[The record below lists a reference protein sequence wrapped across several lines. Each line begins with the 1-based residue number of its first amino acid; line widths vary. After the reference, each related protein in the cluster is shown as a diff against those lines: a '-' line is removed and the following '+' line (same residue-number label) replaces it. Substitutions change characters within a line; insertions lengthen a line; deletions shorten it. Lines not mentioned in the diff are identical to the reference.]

1 MASRPADAGSG
12 DRIAVVIPCFNE
24 AKRLDLPR
32 FRAFLER
39 ESSVELLFV
48 DDGSTDATREVLA
61 RLCAQLPRCAVLSLG
76 RNAGKGEAV
85 RRGIQQALASAPDM
99 VGYWDA
105 DLAIAPDAIHD
116 FARVLRQ
123 RPQLH
128 AVIGSRVQ
136 LMGRV
141 IRRSQLRHY
150 LGRAFAT
157 AASLVIGMPVYDTQC
172 GAKLFRVTDAV
183 RAVFR
188 DRFVSRWIFDV
199 EVLARLARETGTSG
213 WSVPVYEF
221 PLEHWENVPGSKV
234 GVSSYLNAGFE
245 LLEIWQLYPRTDS
258 STTALRAPVEPG
270 VPQ

>member
-1 MASRPADAGSG
+1 
-12 DRIAVVIPCFNE
+12 
-24 AKRLDLPR
+24 
-32 FRAFLER
+32 
-39 ESSVELLFV
+39 
-48 DDGSTDATREVLA
+48 
-61 RLCAQLPRCAVLSLG
+61 
-76 RNAGKGEAV
+76 
-85 RRGIQQALASAPDM
+85 
-99 VGYWDA
+99 
-105 DLAIAPDAIHD
+105 
-116 FARVLRQ
+116 
-123 RPQLH
+123 
-128 AVIGSRVQ
+128 
-136 LMGRV
+136 MGRV